1 MAENTLTNALVL
13 GFAVGDALGVPFE
26 FMEADEIDFE
36 FSDEMV
42 GEGTYN
48 QPVGTFSDDTSM
60 MCCTIE
66 ALIQGNSLGRIATYF
81 LKWKNE
87 NFWTAR
93 GEVFDIGN
101 TTVVAL
107 REFEKTGDYSGVI
120 TNNEYSCGNGSLM
133 RILPLLPYTMKM
145 QSDDKFEF
153 IRKVSSIT
161 HGHIR
166 CAIACII
173 YLELAEKIWTDRTG
187 SKTIIYSR
195 MLQAVLPYLESKKE
209 LKNEMPHFQA
219 IFDGPKSIPKE
230 EISNSGYVV
239 DSLFLSFHCFMRYNR
254 YEMNAWY
261 AISFGGDTDTN
272 AALTGALSALMG
284 GIREIPE
291 KWLNKLA
298 RKEDLMDLAFRWGQ
312 TIN

>member
-1 MAENTLTNALVL
+1 MTKELIL

-26 FMEADEIDFE
+26 FTEEDEIDFK

-48 QPVGTFSDDTSM
+48 QPAGTFSDDTSM

-66 ALIQGNSLGRIATYF
+66 ALIQDNSLDRIATYF

-93 GEVFDIGN
+93 GEVFDTGN
-101 TTVVAL
+101 TTMLAL
-107 REFEKTGDYSGVI
+107 RDYEKTGDYSGRN

-133 RILPLLPYTMKM
+133 RIIPLLPYTMKM
-145 QSDDKFEF
+145 PLEDKFEF
-153 IRKVSSIT
+153 IGKVSSIT

-166 CAIACII
+166 CAIACFI
-173 YLELAEKIWTDRTG
+173 YLELATEIWSNKIRNKLIIYGKAMSRAERFLKNHKQTIEELKHFEKIF
-187 SKTIIYSR
+187 SF
-195 MLQAVLPYLESKKE
+195 
-209 LKNEMPHFQA
+209 PHHN
-219 IFDGPKSIPKE
+219 PKST
-230 EISNSGYVV
+230 ISNSGYVV
-239 DSLFLSFHCFMRYNR
+239 DSLLLAFHCFMKYNR
-254 YEMNAWY
+254 YEICVWY
-261 AISFGGDTDTN
+261 ALSFGGDTDTN

-284 GIREIPE
+284 GIHEIPE
-291 KWLNKLA
+291 RWLNKLA